1 MSNILPTLI
10 NELCKYFFICNQ
22 NKDSNSNNKANTGD
36 PPQATNLSDTGKAN
50 LVSRLLSSD
59 FVKSFSWMNVN
70 RLLRDPADN
79 MARENTKNKA
89 AGRRHEQQN
98 NSIGGKENFHILVV
112 LPNKVYF
119 KIHMNI

>member
-1 MSNILPTLI
+1 MLNIATLI

-22 NKDSNSNNKANTGD
+22 NKDSSSNNKANTED
-36 PPQATNLSDTGKAN
+36 PLHATNLSDTGKGN
-50 LVSRLLSSD
+50 FVSRLLSSD
-59 FVKSFSWMNVN
+59 FIKSFSWMNVN

-98 NSIGGKENFHILVV
+98 NSIGGKEYFHILGV
-112 LPNKVYF
+112 LPNKVLF
-119 KIHMNI
+119 I